1 MGAGGAGLEPTDR
14 GAVGRAAGGL
24 TGWGGSSCVGC
35 GCIRAP
41 SRGPRCTGVGRG
53 GIAPG
58 ARCLGGCA
66 MLCRRK
72 AARPNEAAWHRS
84 WVHRQLYI
92 VEVRPYAS
100 EAGRGCLGLCGV
112 GA

>member
-24 TGWGGSSCVGC
+24 TGC

-41 SRGPRCTGVGRG
+41 SRGPRCIGVGRG

-72 AARPNEAAWHRS
+72 AARPNEAAWRRS

-100 EAGRGCLGLCGV
+100 EAGRGWLGLYGV